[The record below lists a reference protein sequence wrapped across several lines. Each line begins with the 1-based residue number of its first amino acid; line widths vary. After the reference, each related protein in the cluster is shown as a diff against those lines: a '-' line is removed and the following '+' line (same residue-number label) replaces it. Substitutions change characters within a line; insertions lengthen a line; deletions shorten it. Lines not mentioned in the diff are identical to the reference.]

1 MNGLNQAL
9 MLMVVGMGT
18 VFIVLLLVIY
28 CSKGLIIL
36 INRWFP
42 EKEIISGD
50 KATEISA
57 KTIAVITTAI
67 CSASKGTARIIKI
80 EKNK

>member
-1 MNGLNQAL
+1 MSEINQAL
-9 MLMVVGMGT
+9 MLMIVGMGT

-42 EKEIISGD
+42 EKEIISID
-50 KATEISA
+50 KATEIPT

-67 CSASKGTARIIKI
+67 CSASKGAARIIKI
-80 EKNK
+80 EKK